1 MSQRKRSAPPPKKTG
16 RFHFGR
22 HQPAAP
28 QKKRRVSRR
37 EREARQRR
45 ILYWGMGIATGL
57 IVLVIG
63 IGLVNEYFIKPRH
76 VLATVEGTDI
86 RRRDYWKVRSVDLI
100 NQVSLYQQY
109 AQLSDQSQQ
118 QQYLSLAQ
126 QAATELDGLWGST
139 KTDDTTLQK
148 MIDDQVYLKSMD
160 DFGITITDQ
169 DITDYI
175 DQQFAP
181 SNAPI
186 FTPTPSP
193 TLIPERAAWATQTA
207 VAELTPTAGDG
218 TPEASPVAG
227 SPGASPGVGTPGGGT
242 PLASP
247 QASPANGEATP
258 ITSASPVGNEATPTT
273 VASPE
278 SSPIGSPAAS
288 PQGSPAASPVIT
300 PEESPTPNQDQA
312 RQTAEAGFD
321 NYKDVVFDKAHMSE
335 SDYERLIARPAI
347 ARQRI
352 DEQLQAPI
360 GQTAEQV
367 HAAHILVD
375 TKDLAD
381 QIYAEVTAPGADFG
395 AIAKQQSTDTS
406 TAENGGDLG
415 WFTRGEMVKE
425 FEDAAFSLQPGQISQ
440 PVHTKFGWH
449 IIKSIDHQQDRPM
462 TDDQIS
468 KLKDSTVQNWL
479 DQTKASM
486 DISSDIQ
493 PTVTP
498 SSETFVPPAEAP
510 PLPTATVVPEASPE
524 ASPVESE
531 ASPEASPIAS
541 PAASPFVSP
550 TATAAG

>member
-1 MSQRKRSAPPPKKTG
+1 MSQRKRPTPLPKKTG

-57 IVLVIG
+57 IVLVLG
-63 IGLVNEYFIKPRH
+63 VGLVNEYFIKPRH
-76 VLATVEGTDI
+76 VLATVDGTDI

-126 QAATELDGLWGST
+126 QAAAELDDLWGST

-148 MIDDQVYLKSMD
+148 MIDDQVYLKSMS

-186 FTPTPSP
+186 FTPIPSP
-193 TLIPERAAWATQTA
+193 TLIPERSAWATQTA
-207 VAELTPTAGDG
+207 VAELTPTPGEG
-218 TPEASPVAG
+218 TPEASPG
-227 SPGASPGVGTPGGGT
+227 EGTPVGGT
-242 PLASP
+242 PVGSP
-247 QASPANGEATP
+247 QASPVNGEA
-258 ITSASPVGNEATPTT
+258 SPTT

-278 SSPIGSPAAS
+278 SSPVGSPAAS
-288 PQGSPAASPVIT
+288 PQGSPGASPVIT

-321 NYKDVVFDKAHMSE
+321 NYKDVVFDKAHLSV
-335 SDYERLIARPAI
+335 SDYEGLIARPAI

-352 DEQLQAPI
+352 DEKLQAPI

-381 QIYAEVTAPGADFG
+381 QIYAQVTAPGADFG
-395 AIAKQQSTDTS
+395 EIAKQQSTDTS

-425 FEDAAFSLQPGQISQ
+425 FEDAAFSLQPGQVSQ

-486 DISSDIQ
+486 DISSEIE

-498 SSETFVPPAEAP
+498 AAETFVPPAEAP

-531 ASPEASPIAS
+531 GSPAPSPVAS
-541 PAASPFVSP
+541 PAASPITSP
-550 TATAAG
+550 TETAAG